1 MSSDEERDEGREA
14 SDRDD
19 RPNDRGQSP
28 ESEGPIESGDSGF
41 LVDDSGNVEPVG
53 SDEGIGGPEQDFGGI
68 FSGGAF
74 RGRERFQLTE
84 PSFWSRALRLGLMVL
99 GILYVGSILPDVL
112 TGQLSFWILVGL
124 VGVPL
129 LAVAAV
135 AYRAWKIPDEGL
147 EIVFEEDGIEMPKGA
162 DNPSYV
168 QVDYHDLRSLVVM
181 VRGDSEALVM
191 ETEKRRFMFS
201 SGDFREPNGPR
212 LLKDAI
218 MRRVKNH
225 PDGQSIIEQMQ
236 ALEER
241 AREASE
247 NKTPVMYAL
256 LAMIIIGYVIEM
268 TTGALSSQF
277 GLIQIGANSTPLIAD
292 GQWWRLISGNFL
304 HGGFLHIFL
313 NGLAL
318 FFLGMFIERLAGSW
332 RFALV
337 YLISA
342 VGGAAGSYMWTG
354 APLSVGA
361 STALYGLFGSFGVLH
376 LKYWREIP
384 PPYRQTIRWW
394 IGIGGVNIALTLA
407 VPGIDAAAHFAGLG
421 VGVVAT
427 FLALLDMPNLRPR
440 LDAAT
445 WVKVAA
451 GALTAVFAAGLGM
464 AWNYAQHEHPGD
476 RTSVYSYMV
485 ERGEENDSSTELNQ
499 TAWMTAVDPD
509 SNVRQLEIARE
520 ASTSAIE
527 MTDPSEETT
536 DEARKQAREKLVAY
550 RDTLA
555 TVDYRLGMKAD
566 TDETRREKF
575 ASAIR
580 IERDVLR
587 EARKLE
593 QQEGWIPSEWWASQ
607 EQTHRSQLARF
618 LEVYH
623 EEFGRYETGGGL
635 PAEADLALEARQESL
650 ALRVDLPTRTAA
662 QTEFIGLVYGEGD
675 RLGAF
680 QVCLPADAKG
690 GIVERFGPNQ
700 WSTGI
705 GSTSHIEFAM
715 TDTEQPMCAGE
726 GKSVEY
732 WPTAPDV
739 RELP

>member
-1 MSSDEERDEGREA
+1 LSSDEERDDGREA
-14 SDRDD
+14 SDGDERQ
-19 RPNDRGQSP
+19 NDRGRSS
-28 ESEGPIESGDSGF
+28 ESDDPVESDDAGF
-41 LVDDSGNVEPVG
+41 LVDNSGNVEPVG

-74 RGRERFQLTE
+74 RGRQRFQLTE
-84 PSFWSRALRLGLMVL
+84 PSFWSRPLRLGLLVL

-112 TGQLSFWILVGL
+112 TGQLSFWILVGF

-147 EIVFEEDGIEMPKGA
+147 EIVFREEGIEMPKGA

-168 QVDYHDLRSLVVM
+168 DVDFHDLRSLVVM
-181 VRGDSEALVM
+181 VRGESEALVM

-225 PDGQSIIEQMQ
+225 PDGQAIIDRMQ

-241 AREASE
+241 AREASQ
-247 NKTPVMYAL
+247 NQTPVMYGL
-256 LAMIIIGYVIEM
+256 LGMVIVGYVIEL

-304 HGGFLHIFL
+304 HGGFVHIFL

-318 FFLGMFIERLAGSW
+318 FFLGMFIERLVGSW

-342 VGGAAGSYMWTG
+342 VGGAAGSYLWTG

-394 IGIGGVNIALTLA
+394 IGIGGLNIALTLV

-427 FLALLDMPNLRPR
+427 FLSLLDMPDLRPQF
-440 LDAAT
+440 DAAT

-451 GALTAVFAAGLGM
+451 GALTALFAAGLGM
-464 AWNYAQHEHPGD
+464 AWNYAQYEHPGD
-476 RTSVYSYMV
+476 RTAVYSYMV
-485 ERGEENDSSTELNQ
+485 ERGEKNESATELNQ
-499 TAWMTAVDPD
+499 TAWLIAVDPD
-509 SNVRQLEIARE
+509 SNVRQLDTARE
-520 ASTSAIE
+520 AARSAIQ
-527 MTDPSEETT
+527 MTDPSEAET
-536 DEARKQAREKLVAY
+536 DEQKRRAREKLVAF

-555 TVDYRLGMKAD
+555 TVDYRLGMKGD
-566 TDETRREKF
+566 DDETRREKF

-593 QQEGWIPSEWWASQ
+593 QEEGWIPSEWWASQ

-618 LEVYH
+618 LEAYH
-623 EEFGRYETGGGL
+623 EEFGRYESGEGL
-635 PAEADLALEARQESL
+635 SEEAALALEARQESL

-662 QTEFIGLVYGEGD
+662 QTEFIGLVFGEGD

-680 QVCLPADAKG
+680 KVCLAADAKG

-700 WSTGI
+700 WSTGM
-705 GSTSHIEFAM
+705 GPKSHIELAM
-715 TDTEQPMCAGE
+715 TDTEEPMCSGD